1 VTAAVLRLK
10 GTAMD
15 DDHKYAIPAAR
26 VGNRALDAIARTDP
40 AAAKEIARLENL
52 MNCGEE
58 SKADFL
64 RLCQLLFKVG
74 SVADSEYLLRRNM
87 DYYEGESLYRRLFGT
102 AKQEE
107 FDTAIDAF
115 KSQFSLSLTFVETRD
130 FLETIFHSDGGPPR
144 SDDFQLLSHPCEIKI
159 GYIQQ
164 DKIEADIV
172 LLAAD
177 RDVFDAEE
185 CLLMYFVSGVWEIA
199 DPMDA

>member
-1 VTAAVLRLK
+1 
-10 GTAMD
+10 MD
-15 DDHKYAIPAAR
+15 DDHKYAIPAA
-26 VGNRALDAIARTDP
+26 GIGDTDLDAIARTDP

-52 MNCGEE
+52 MNRGEE
-58 SKADFL
+58 SKDDFL
-64 RLCQLLFKVG
+64 RLCQLLFEVG

-115 KSQFSLSLTFVETRD
+115 KSQFGLSLTVVEKDD
-130 FLETIFHSDGGPPR
+130 FLETTFHSDGGPPR
-144 SDDFQLLSHPCEIKI
+144 SDDFQLLSDPCEIKM

-172 LLAAD
+172 LLATD
-177 RDVFDAEE
+177 RDVFDADE
-185 CLLMYFVSGVWEIA
+185 CLLMYFVNGVWEIA